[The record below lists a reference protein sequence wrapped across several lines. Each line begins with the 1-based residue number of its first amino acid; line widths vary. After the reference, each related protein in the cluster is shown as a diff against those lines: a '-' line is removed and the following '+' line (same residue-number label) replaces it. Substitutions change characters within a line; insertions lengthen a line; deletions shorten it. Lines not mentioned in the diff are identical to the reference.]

1 MAGHGTKTSE
11 QRQTMTS
18 TLHSFANGSELAE
31 RLADAV
37 SSALSTAIS
46 ARGAASLAVSG
57 GSTPKAFFKAL
68 SSRKIAWSKVVIT
81 LVDERFV
88 PADNSRSN
96 HLLVAEN
103 LLQGEAAKGQ
113 FLPLYQAALTVEDA
127 ARIATE
133 KSASISNPFDVAIL
147 GMGNDGH
154 TASFFPGGNNLLEA
168 IRADRPRGV
177 LTMEAE
183 GAGEPRLTF
192 SFSSLQDARLLI
204 LHIEGDGKKTVL
216 AKAEDVGE
224 ETDMPIRSILRRATS
239 PVQIYWA
246 P

>member
-1 MAGHGTKTSE
+1 MH
-11 QRQTMTS
+11 R
-18 TLHSFANGSELAE
+18 FANGAELAE
-31 RLADAV
+31 KLADAV
-37 SSALSTAIS
+37 SAALSNAIV

-68 SSRKIAWSKVVIT
+68 STREIDWAHVVIT

-88 PADNSRSN
+88 PADNPRSN

-103 LLQGEAAKGQ
+103 LLQGAVKQAT
-113 FLPLYQAALTVEDA
+113 FLPLYQDAQTAEDA
-127 ARIATE
+127 ARIVTE
-133 KSASISNPFDVAIL
+133 KASSISNPFDVAIL

-154 TASFFPGGNNLLEA
+154 TASFFPGGNNLSQALDA
-168 IRADRPRGV
+168 SRPRGV

-192 SFSSLQDARLLI
+192 SFSSLEDARLLI

-224 ETDMPIRSILRRATS
+224 ETDMPIRSILRRASS
-239 PVQIYWA
+239 PLQIYWA